1 MVVLCVYG
9 NNIMFLKIRFKYG
22 SVTCYLMHG
31 AKDKSGHIND
41 MTNIKLFWKPAKVM
55 KLQLLY
61 INLIF
66 DQVKFR

>member
-1 MVVLCVYG
+1 
-9 NNIMFLKIRFKYG
+9 
-22 SVTCYLMHG
+22 
-31 AKDKSGHIND
+31 

-66 DQVKFR
+66 DQVKFT